1 MDKEQINLDENKEK
15 EDLIDE
21 DENVKKSKK
30 EMKKE
35 HKLHEQIIE
44 LENVNAKLACEVEH
58 WKNKYYEAY
67 ADMDNLRKVME
78 KDHQQMVK
86 YRGQGFLEALLPVF
100 DNFYMCFKFKPED
113 PTLAA
118 YCRGFEM
125 IYNQMVASLE
135 NEGVKEVLPEIGAKF
150 NHEYMQAVDIVD
162 GEEDDIVVK
171 VANKGYYL
179 KDRLVRPAMVVVS
192 KKPQPKVEESTN
204 EDELEKENLN

>member
-1 MDKEQINLDENKEK
+1 MNSEEKELDENLEIEDSIDEEEAPKSRKEAKKEK
-15 EDLIDE
+15 KLQDQINKLQDE
-21 DENVKKSKK
+21 LLVK
-30 EMKKE
+30 EAE
-35 HKLHEQIIE
+35 A
-44 LENVNAKLACEVEH
+44 NA
-58 WKNKYYEAY
+58 WKNKYFEAY

-118 YCRGFEM
+118 YLRGFEM
-125 IYNQMVASLE
+125 IYNQMVTSLE
-135 NEGVKEVLPEIGAKF
+135 AEGVKEVLPKEGDKF
-150 NHEYMQAVDIVD
+150 NHEFMQAVDVVD

-192 KKPQPKVEESTN
+192 KKPQPKVEEDTA
-204 EDELEKENLN
+204 EKAN